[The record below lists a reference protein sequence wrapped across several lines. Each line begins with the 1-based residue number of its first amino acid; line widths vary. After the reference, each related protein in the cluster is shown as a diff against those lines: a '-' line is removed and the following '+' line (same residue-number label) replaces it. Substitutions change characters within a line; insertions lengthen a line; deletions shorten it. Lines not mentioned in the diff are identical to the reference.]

1 MQGTVEAWA
10 GWNLKPGEYN
20 CAGKREEQREE
31 REEER

>member
-10 GWNLKPGEYN
+10 A
-20 CAGKREEQREE
+20 AGRMEAIARKREEQREE